1 MYGVIRIAQ
10 ILRILST
17 NKPPLPIIAKDSS
30 QSQPNPNHIVLVHK
44 KGGQKTFHYVV
55 FAKHEKRTNQ
65 QYS

>member
-55 FAKHEKRTNQ
+55 FAKNEKRTDQ